1 MPTTLTLPIET
12 PRLRLRDY
20 RGDDVPAVLAYVATE
35 DYWRDQPVE
44 TPSREQIAALVQW
57 GRARRP

>member
-1 MPTTLTLPIET
+1 
-12 PRLRLRDY
+12 LRDY